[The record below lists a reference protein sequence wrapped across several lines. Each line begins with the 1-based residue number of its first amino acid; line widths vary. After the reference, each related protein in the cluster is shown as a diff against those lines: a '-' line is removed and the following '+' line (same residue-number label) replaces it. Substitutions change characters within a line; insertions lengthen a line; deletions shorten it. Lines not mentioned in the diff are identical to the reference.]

1 MTFPNFQNQENE
13 PLLNKSLGY
22 GVDVGNM
29 QSIQIISTPRTGS
42 SAMGQLLS
50 DSGLEQIRLGE
61 VENQSALEF
70 NSGGY
75 FEDSTLN
82 LCLDNLIRFTHG
94 LRNSFIFNQG
104 MEPDRDRM
112 FSNLALHHD
121 SSYDLDEK
129 SVELPNGYTQRLSD
143 YTGHNWD
150 VWGLTRMS
158 QGKKWFRAYSRAGV
172 ETGKKAFDKFIEL
185 NRKMKLG
192 QHTFIKDPRLVYL
205 LPLLDHSVP
214 TILVKRKPEH
224 ILKSMKNH
232 YGPNLF
238 TKKILQS
245 DWVSNH
251 FNYKIQPQDF
261 DEFYSIYLLFENY
274 ARDNMDVTEIAYES
288 LRDKKELLKMSRFI
302 GVQLSWKE
310 PR

>member
-1 MTFPNFQNQENE
+1 M
-13 PLLNKSLGY
+13 
-22 GVDVGNM
+22 GNVR
-29 QSIQIISTPRTGS
+29 SIQIISTPRTGS
-42 SAMGQLLS
+42 SAIGQLLS
-50 DSGLEQIRLGE
+50 DSGIEQIRLGE
-61 VENQSALEF
+61 VENQSASEF

-104 MEPDRDRM
+104 MKPDRDRM
-112 FSNLALHHD
+112 FSNLELNRD
-121 SSYDLDEK
+121 SRYDLDGK
-129 SVELPNGYTQRLSD
+129 SIVLPSDYTQRLSD
-143 YTGHNWD
+143 YTGHDWD

-172 ETGKKAFDKFIEL
+172 ETGIKAYTKFIEL
-185 NRKMKLG
+185 NRRLKLG
-192 QHTFIKDPRLVYL
+192 THSFIKDPRLVYL
-205 LPLLDHSVP
+205 LPLFDHAIP

-238 TKKILQS
+238 TNKILHD

-251 FNYKIQPQDF
+251 FNYQIQPQEF

-274 ARDNMDVTEIAYES
+274 ARDNMDVTEMAYES
-288 LRDKKELLKMSRFI
+288 IRDKKELSKLSEFI
-302 GVQLSWKE
+302 GSKVDWRES
-310 PR
+310 R